1 MSVRP
6 LAQSY
11 GLASNFRSA
20 IGAFPLVLHGSFSCR
35 ESDVQMS
42 KNIFA
47 SAVLVLTMWSAAL
60 APIDRI
66 DLRVEGMT

>member
-1 MSVRP
+1 
-6 LAQSY
+6 
-11 GLASNFRSA
+11 
-20 IGAFPLVLHGSFSCR
+20 
-35 ESDVQMS
+35 MS

-60 APIDRI
+60 AAIDRI